1 MKANKDPRV
10 QIRETDQNFYHV
22 EHTRIIR
29 DSTGKHPSRDLRI
42 QIYSKKD
49 YNATFGKG
57 GFVDKHGLGAMND
70 DEVRVVHD
78 PVLKEKLENEA
89 IIKVQKAEAAK
100 AKEAK
105 AAEAKAKKDKITANT
120 NNK

>member
-10 QIRETDQNFYHV
+10 QIREIDQNYYHV

-57 GFVDKHGLGAMND
+57 GFVSKHGLGAMND
-70 DEVRVVHD
+70 DEIRVVHD

-100 AKEAK
+100 AERGKTTAK
-105 AAEAKAKKDKITANT
+105 T

>member
-10 QIRETDQNFYHV
+10 QIKEIDQNFYHV

-70 DEVRVVHD
+70 DEIRVVHD

-89 IIKVQKAEAAK
+89 IIKAQKAETK
-100 AKEAK
+100 
-105 AAEAKAKKDKITANT
+105 AEAKKTTANT

>member
-10 QIRETDQNFYHV
+10 QIKEIDQNFYHV

-42 QIYSKKD
+42 QIYTKKD

-70 DEVRVVHD
+70 DEIRVVHD

-89 IIKVQKAEAAK
+89 IIKAQKAEAAK
-100 AKEAK
+100 AK
-105 AAEAKAKKDKITANT
+105 AEAKKANT